1 MLITMERTTM
11 TDKPPEN
18 IKRDVVKTFKES
30 SPISVPKIAKTLG
43 VHKRFVDAVVKELN
57 NEGLVEY
64 SGGRMWKWKQQP

>member
-1 MLITMERTTM
+1 MP
-11 TDKPPEN
+11 DKPPEN
-18 IKRDVVKTFKES
+18 IRRDVVETFKDN

-64 SGGRMWKWKQQP
+64 SGGRMWTWKQQL